1 MRSIADVAAS
11 SSDGRLVA
19 VSDLHVGHPENRE
32 VVDRMRPGLPED
44 WLIVAGD
51 VAERADEVLSVLARL
66 RERFA
71 AVIWTPGNH
80 DLWTRPSDPVRL
92 RGEERYRYLVDGCRQ
107 AGVLTPEDSF
117 AVWDGPGGPAR
128 IAPVFALYDYSFRV
142 HGVTSL
148 EQSLD
153 RAHRAGVV
161 CSDEY
166 LLHPDPYPD
175 RQSWCHARVA
185 ATEDRLSAC
194 DPAVALVLVSHW
206 PLIREP
212 TRVLYHQDFAQWCGT
227 SLTAGWHRRY
237 RTAVAVYGHLHI
249 PRITVHDGVPFH
261 EVSLGYPREWARRP
275 DPPAIPRVILP
286 RPEDR

>member
-1 MRSIADVAAS
+1 
-11 SSDGRLVA
+11 LVA
-19 VSDLHVGHPENRE
+19 VSDLHVGYPENRQ
-32 VVDRMRPGLPED
+32 VVDRVRPGLPDD

-51 VAERADEVLSVLARL
+51 VAEHAGEILDILARV

-80 DLWTRPSDPVRL
+80 DLWTRPNDPLRL
-92 RGEERYRYLVDGCRQ
+92 RGEERYQYLVDGCRQ
-107 AGVLTPEDSF
+107 IGVLTPEDSF
-117 AVWDGPGGPAR
+117 PVWDGPGGPAM

-142 HGVTSL
+142 DGVTTL
-148 EQSLD
+148 EQSLA
-153 RAHRAGVV
+153 RAHQAGVV
-161 CSDEY
+161 CADEY

-175 RQSWCHARVA
+175 RQSWCQARVT

-194 DPAVALVLVSHW
+194 DPAVPLVLVSHW

-212 TRVLYHQDFAQWCGT
+212 TRALYHQDFAQWCGT

-237 RTAVAVYGHLHI
+237 PTAVAVYGHLHI

-261 EVSLGYPREWARRP
+261 EVSLGYPREWARRSS
-275 DPPAIPRVILP
+275 PPALPRVILP
-286 RPEDR
+286 RPEYR